1 MRAQLR
7 PALILLGAFILITGL
22 LYPVSVTAL
31 AQVIFPYQA
40 NGSLILSDSGQV
52 IGSELIG
59 QSFTGPHYFW
69 SRPSGTPLFPYNASA
84 SAGANLAPTNKNLIE
99 RIQERTAALRAADP
113 NNNSPI
119 PVDLVTASGS
129 GLDPHISLAAAL
141 YQVSR
146 VAAARAVSEETVRQL
161 VWHYAEDRQFRF
173 LGEPRV
179 NVLALNL
186 ALDREWIKSPGRIIQ
201 NSRSNSSRIK

>member
-1 MRAQLR
+1 MRGQLR
-7 PALILLGAFILITGL
+7 PALILLGAFILIIGL

-40 NGSLILSDSGQV
+40 NGSVILTETGQA

-59 QSFTGPHYFW
+59 QSFTGPNYFW

-84 SAGANLAPTNKNLIE
+84 SAGTNLAPTNKNLIE
-99 RIQERTAALRAADP
+99 RVQERTTALRAADP
-113 NNNSPI
+113 DNNTPI

-141 YQVSR
+141 YQVPR

-161 VWHYAEDRQFRF
+161 VWLYAEDRQ
-173 LGEPRV
+173 LGFFGESRV

-186 ALDREWIKSPGRIIQ
+186 ALDRE
-201 NSRSNSSRIK
+201 